1 MFMSA
6 KPCIMDA
13 RGMGG
18 HPEGNR
24 PEETVM
30 ILYDIKCRKNHVFET
45 WFRDSA
51 SYEEQAAA
59 GAISCPTCGSRKVE
73 KALMAPRLSKSGR
86 TRDAA
91 RHIGE
96 DEPGGG
102 PGRGPGGEPGG
113 GPGGKMATRA
123 VKETAEAAEIMG
135 KLRELREK
143 VEENCDY
150 VGGKFAEEARKI
162 HYGEEDPRNIYGETS
177 DEQAEE
183 LHEEGVTFSRIPWA
197 PRHNS

>member
-1 MFMSA
+1 
-6 KPCIMDA
+6 
-13 RGMGG
+13 
-18 HPEGNR
+18 
-24 PEETVM
+24 M
-30 ILYDIKCRKNHVFET
+30 ILYDLKCRKHHVFET

-51 SYEEQAAA
+51 SYEEQVAA

-73 KALMAPRLSKSGR
+73 KALMAPRLSRSGR

-91 RHIGE
+91 RQSGE
-96 DEPGGG
+96 DK
-102 PGRGPGGEPGG
+102 GRGGPGG

-123 VKETAEAAEIMG
+123 VKETAEAAEVMG
-135 KLRELREK
+135 KLRELRQN

-150 VGGKFAEEARKI
+150 VGGEFAEEARKI

-177 DEQAEE
+177 DKQAEE

-197 PRHNS
+197 PRQDS

>member
-1 MFMSA
+1 
-6 KPCIMDA
+6 
-13 RGMGG
+13 
-18 HPEGNR
+18 
-24 PEETVM
+24 M
-30 ILYDIKCRKNHVFET
+30 ILYDLKCRKDHVFET

-51 SYEEQAAA
+51 AYEEQVAA
-59 GAISCPTCGSRKVE
+59 GAIACPTCGSRKIE
-73 KALMAPRLSKSGR
+73 KAVMAPRLAKGAR
-86 TRDAA
+86 AA
-91 RHIGE
+91 DNAEGE
-96 DEPGGG
+96 AK
-102 PGRGPGGEPGG
+102 GEPGG
-113 GPGGKMATRA
+113 GPSGGPSGGPGDGMAMRA
-123 VKETAEAAEIMG
+123 VKGTAEAAELMG
-135 KLRELREK
+135 QLRALRQK

>member
-1 MFMSA
+1 
-6 KPCIMDA
+6 
-13 RGMGG
+13 MGG

-91 RHIGE
+91 RHSGE
-96 DEPGGG
+96 AGPGGG
-102 PGRGPGGEPGG
+102 PGRGPESRPGG